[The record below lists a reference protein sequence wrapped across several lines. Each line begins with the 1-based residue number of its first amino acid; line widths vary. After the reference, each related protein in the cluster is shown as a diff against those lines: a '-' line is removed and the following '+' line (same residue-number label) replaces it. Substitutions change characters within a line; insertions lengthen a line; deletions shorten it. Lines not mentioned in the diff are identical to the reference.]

1 MELTAEKITN
11 WITKN
16 KVDRETAESTINK
29 AAAEYNNTIYEG
41 VVKMAQADL
50 TEWQKKKLQVEIE
63 GYWYE
68 LKTERIKAEA
78 QETSAEAAK
87 ESSSAA
93 KSMAET
99 KAKEIAEIIKKWG
112 RELTQR
118 DFTILQNWLLG
129 SFNALMGMQKGAGI
143 AIGAAM

>member
-1 MELTAEKITN
+1 
-11 WITKN
+11 
-16 KVDRETAESTINK
+16 
-29 AAAEYNNTIYEG
+29 
-41 VVKMAQADL
+41 
-50 TEWQKKKLQVEIE
+50 
-63 GYWYE
+63 
-68 LKTERIKAEA
+68 
-78 QETSAEAAK
+78 
-87 ESSSAA
+87 
-93 KSMAET
+93 MAET